1 MLKTQLQVQSKM
13 LSQVCLAVF
22 VNYFEG
28 AREGEQEKDY
38 LTKVKILEELELI
51 KKNIKKLSPK
61 DLVKIIEIE
70 EQGKAG
76 LIHNTSLFHYT

>member
-1 MLKTQLQVQSKM
+1 M
-13 LSQVCLAVF
+13 F

-28 AREGEQEKDY
+28 AREVEQEKDY
-38 LTKVKILEELELI
+38 ITKVKILEGLELI

-70 EQGKAG
+70 EQGKAR
-76 LIHNTSLFHYT
+76 LLHNTLLFHNT